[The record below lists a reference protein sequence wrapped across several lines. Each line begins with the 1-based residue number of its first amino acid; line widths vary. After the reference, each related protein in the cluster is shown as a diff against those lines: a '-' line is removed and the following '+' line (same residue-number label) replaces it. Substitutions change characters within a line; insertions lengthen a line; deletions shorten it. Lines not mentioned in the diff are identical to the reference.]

1 MTGPAAGDA
10 IPILEDLYA
19 TCRDGEDGFRLAA
32 AELADPDLRER
43 FIRHAH
49 RRAGLASE
57 LVAELQ
63 QAGGE
68 PPAGGHVTG
77 AIHRGWMRLKGA
89 LTGQDD
95 AAILSEAE
103 RGEDVAVETYRA
115 ALGRELPPDLR
126 PVLERQLG
134 DIEAA
139 HADIRALRD
148 RVGGSREE

>member
-1 MTGPAAGDA
+1 MTDPAAGDVVR
-10 IPILEDLYA
+10 LLRELHA

-32 AELADPDLRER
+32 SELTDSDLRER

-63 QAGGE
+63 QAGAE
-68 PPAGGHVTG
+68 SPAGGHVTG
-77 AIHRGWMRLKGA
+77 AIHRGWMRLKGT

-95 AAILSEAE
+95 AAILAEAE
-103 RGEDVAVETYRA
+103 RGEGVAVEAYRS

-126 PVLERQLG
+126 PVLARQLE
-134 DIEAA
+134 DVEAA
-139 HADIRALRD
+139 HAEIRGLLDARE
-148 RVGGSREE
+148 GTGS